1 LITDEMGAS
10 QGVLS
15 VTGSPDLAMNKKLKI
30 YVRQYIKEQPPR
42 FPRATLISLTKHQV
56 PPVKL

>member
-1 LITDEMGAS
+1 
-10 QGVLS
+10 
-15 VTGSPDLAMNKKLKI
+15 MNKKLKI

-42 FPRATLISLTKHQV
+42 FPRATLISHPKHQV